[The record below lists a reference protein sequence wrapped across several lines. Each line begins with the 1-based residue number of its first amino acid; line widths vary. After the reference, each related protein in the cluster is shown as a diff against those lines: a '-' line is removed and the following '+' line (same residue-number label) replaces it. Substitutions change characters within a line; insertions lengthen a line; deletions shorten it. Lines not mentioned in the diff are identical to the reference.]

1 MHRSSISTLL
11 SSHNSTMA
19 NTTSTTTRT
28 KNVLRLCLLLSLSS
42 EQVVIVN
49 SFLTSTRRSISRTTT
64 TTTST
69 TTASNYHVTKF
80 YSTPLSLDPQEFC
93 GGRKSTAVLLLGSH
107 YVSLEEEQIF
117 LNALESAGYS
127 NFVSEQQKI
136 NHNDDDDDD
145 DIYYYEFSKA
155 TGMLKLISTSPQ
167 AQEGQYNA
175 PRWVPVVRGE
185 ENVLVANGWSFL
197 DPDDESDEP
206 MMSFDGE
213 TNVYSPKW
221 GISPEGTNS
230 TSDNNNNSNNNILYA
245 TNISPLGYDISSLTK
260 DHILTEAEYLS
271 QENDYS
277 RGVLLDGKTDPPNT
291 KTTCNG
297 YDFRGSTGQADIPS
311 GIFLTAIGGLPLFA
325 STDLAPTT
333 SSSGWLSFSR
343 PLTISHVIHIDPEQK
358 STDRRIEVICARS
371 KCHLGHYFG
380 PSEGYCINTSALRF
394 IGQDDL
400 LIPTYVLPASSLPI
414 SWDHLARSHG
424 ELIPSHRILKTI
436 LERYGR

>member
-1 MHRSSISTLL
+1 
-11 SSHNSTMA
+11 MA
-19 NTTSTTTRT
+19 TTTTTTTTTNTRT
-28 KNVLRLCLLLSLSS
+28 KNVLRLYLLALLSS

-49 SFLTSTRRSISRTTT
+49 SFLR
-64 TTTST
+64 
-69 TTASNYHVTKF
+69 TTASSSTTNASNYYVTQF
-80 YSTPLSLDPQEFC
+80 YSTPLSLDPQEIC
-93 GGRKSTAVLLLGSH
+93 DRESTAVLLLGSH
-107 YVSLEEEQIF
+107 CVSLEEEQIF
-117 LNALESAGYS
+117 LNALESVGYS
-127 NFVSEQQKI
+127 NVVSEHQKI
-136 NHNDDDDDD
+136 NHNDDDDDGD
-145 DIYYYEFSKA
+145 DDVYYYEFSKA
-155 TGMLKLISTSPQ
+155 TGMLKLISSSP
-167 AQEGQYNA
+167 AQEVRSDA

-197 DPDDESDEP
+197 DPDDENDEP

-230 TSDNNNNSNNNILYA
+230 TSYNNNNNILYA
-245 TNISPLGYDISSLTK
+245 TNLSPLGYDISSLTK
-260 DHILTEAEYLS
+260 DQILTEAEYLS
-271 QENDYS
+271 KENDYS

-297 YDFRGSTGQADIPS
+297 YDFRGSAGQADIPS
-311 GIFLTAIGGLPLFA
+311 GIFLAAIGGLPLFA

-343 PLTISHVIHIDPEQK
+343 PLAISHVIHIDPEHE
-358 STDRRIEVICARS
+358 STDRRIEVICAKSR
-371 KCHLGHYFG
+371 CHLGHYFG

-394 IGQDDL
+394 IPVESEDDDDL
-400 LIPTYVLPASSLPI
+400 LIPSYVHPAASLPI
-414 SWDHLARSHG
+414 SGDPLTKSHC